1 MSSTIQVYLAS
12 GSPRRQELLTQL
24 GYQFERAV
32 VDVEECHQ
40 AGETPEQYVQ
50 RLAKDKALAGVAV
63 TDGHTPVIGSDTIV
77 VVDDTIL
84 EKPIDFNDAKRM
96 LELLSGR
103 KHQVMTAVTVATQ
116 ERQQTRLVI
125 TDVWF
130 KALSDNEIKNYWQS
144 GEPQDKAGSY
154 GIQGIGGKFIER
166 IDGSYYAVMGLPLV
180 ETDIMV
186 QEFLSLSK

>member
-63 TDGHTPVIGSDTIV
+63 TDGHTPVIGS
-77 VVDDTIL
+77 IL
-84 EKPIDFNDAKRM
+84 
-96 LELLSGR
+96 LLWL
-103 KHQVMTAVTVATQ
+103 M
-116 ERQQTRLVI
+116 I
-125 TDVWF
+125 
-130 KALSDNEIKNYWQS
+130 QS
-144 GEPQDKAGSY
+144 LKSPLILMMQNGCW
-154 GIQGIGGKFIER
+154 
-166 IDGSYYAVMGLPLV
+166 SYYRVVNTKL
-180 ETDIMV
+180 
-186 QEFLSLSK
+186 